1 MTSKKLQRLGLT
13 VRESDGRIEGDLELD
28 RVSIVNPV
36 TKTVIER
43 ITFTAVGDRLIV
55 LDPPEMLGIEPV
67 RVSAFERP
75 QELEEAVFNLFNES
89 VLHLERR
96 SADLQALGLS
106 PSVDPETLRLTAQ
119 VPAGELLFTVASD
132 RRGNFRIVHAS
143 RSGTPLELPEAQA
156 FELSEF
162 REHSALTGYL
172 AALVGES
179 GAAGLESTVVR
190 SNPLQKRVEPVV
202 LLSEVVRRFGGG
214 AVVPPKSTLEFLV
227 EIKVNGAAYR
237 FAAARVMGRTF
248 RGLLAGANGKLWADR
263 FELDEFP
270 GVAALVGRVLRGP
283 AGSVEIVGN
292 PKDG

>member
-13 VRESDGRIEGDLELD
+13 IRESDGRVEADLELNK
-28 RVSIVNPV
+28 VSIINPIS
-36 TKTVIER
+36 KSVIER

-55 LDPPEMLGIEPV
+55 LDPPEVLGIEPV
-67 RVSAFERP
+67 RVSAFEKP
-75 QELEEAVFNLFNES
+75 LELEEAVFNLFNES

-119 VPAGELLFTVASD
+119 VPAGELLFTISSD

-143 RSGTPLELPEAQA
+143 KSGQPLELPEAQA

-162 REHSALTGYL
+162 REHAALAGYL
-172 AALVGES
+172 AALVGET
-179 GAAGLESTVVR
+179 GAAGMEGTVIR
-190 SNPLQKRVEPVV
+190 NNPLQERAEPVV

-214 AVVPPKSTLEFLV
+214 ALVPPKSTLEFLV

-248 RGLLAGANGKLWADR
+248 RGLLAGAKGKLWADR

-270 GVAALVGRVLRGP
+270 GVAQLVSRVLRVP
-283 AGSVEIVGN
+283 AGSVEILGT
-292 PKDG
+292 PKDA